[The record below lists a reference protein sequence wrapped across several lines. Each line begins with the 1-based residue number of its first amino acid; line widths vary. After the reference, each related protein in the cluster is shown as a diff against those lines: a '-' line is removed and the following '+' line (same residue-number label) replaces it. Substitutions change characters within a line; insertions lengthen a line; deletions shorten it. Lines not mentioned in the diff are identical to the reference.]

1 MFWGIIM
8 NRTIER
14 AYDMLDLVSKSKDGL
29 SLAEII
35 NDMNIPKSSAFDIL
49 HSLVSLKMI
58 EPSRYNDKK
67 YILGINAYFLGIK
80 YSQSKSLIDV
90 CSKYVNELADKLK
103 RTAFV
108 GLLDGTDIIYI
119 YKYMGAGAKLAT
131 CKVGTKHEA
140 YATALGKAYMGLLDD
155 NVQNDLIHNIDFKK
169 KTSRTIDNALS
180 LKKELNDVRLKGYSI
195 DNKETEELMICY
207 GAPIFD
213 FTNNVIAAISFSDMK
228 SPLMSDDEIGKEIRN
243 CALKISRELGYQAQ
257 KYWSEV

>member
-1 MFWGIIM
+1 M

-14 AYDMLDLVSKSKDGL
+14 AYDMLNIVARSKDGL
-29 SLAEII
+29 SLVDII
-35 NDMNIPKSSAFDIL
+35 NEMNIPKSSAFDIL
-49 HSLVSLKMI
+49 HSLVSLRMI
-58 EPSRYNDKK
+58 EPSRFNDKK
-67 YILGINAYFLGIK
+67 YVLGINTYSLGIK
-80 YSQSKSLIDV
+80 YSQNKSLIDV

-119 YKYMGAGAKLAT
+119 YKYMGTGAKLAT
-131 CKVGTKHEA
+131 CMVGTKHEA

-155 NVQNDLIHNIDFKK
+155 KMQNDLINSIDFKK
-169 KTSRTIDNALS
+169 KTSRTIDNAIT
-180 LKKELNDVRLKGYSI
+180 LKKELQDVRVRGYSI

-213 FTNNVIAAISFSDMK
+213 FTNNVIATISFSDMK
-228 SPLMSDDEIGKEIRN
+228 SPSMSDDEIGKEIRN

-257 KYWSEV
+257 KYWLEV